1 MLQHLA
7 SEIEV
12 QILSVSL
19 SNFNHEKESIMTSK
33 SELKYQDE
41 DIVKG
46 IINAKNYQ
54 IEILRGI
61 INALNVTDKE
71 LKVAKEQARFDYRMS
86 SIPTRS

>member
-1 MLQHLA
+1 
-7 SEIEV
+7 
-12 QILSVSL
+12 
-19 SNFNHEKESIMTSK
+19 MTSK
-33 SELKYQDE
+33 AEVKYQDE

>member
-46 IINAKNYQ
+46 IINA
-54 IEILRGI
+54 
-61 INALNVTDKE
+61 LNVTDKE